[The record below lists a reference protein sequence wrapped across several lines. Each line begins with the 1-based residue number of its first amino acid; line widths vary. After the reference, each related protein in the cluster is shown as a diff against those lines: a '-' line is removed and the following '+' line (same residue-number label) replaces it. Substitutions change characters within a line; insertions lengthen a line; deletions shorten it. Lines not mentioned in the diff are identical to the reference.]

1 MAELRGNE
9 AFEAA
14 TLTHLE
20 LPPLCF
26 RDNDLLVPYFL
37 FLFAGAICK
46 KMQKKFV
53 RSAPIMNE
61 SKEAAAGS

>member
-14 TLTHLE
+14 TLTRLE

-46 KMQKKFV
+46 K
-53 RSAPIMNE
+53 I
-61 SKEAAAGS
+61 